1 MRKLLLDQR
10 NLTPSLF
17 TNVPW
22 SIASDMWAFLGRC
35 KRQTL
40 HVWKLLATVY
50 PAHFAEV
57 EQYRSMKIEGP
68 KLSMREY
75 LGLVKSDSL
84 SWRVVLTLATSYARV
99 PEIIGISELK
109 NLCALD
115 VATPARP
122 DTLLDSTDLQLTA
135 LTDRIVRS
143 WSESAQTGEAFSHL
157 RVLVLRHQT
166 SLSKIALHYLR
177 SFPRLQSVVAFGCP
191 GIESA
196 LFGGDVDGWAVAEVK
211 RSAPATLYE
220 NYEAICKAAGADSI
234 PAERPVLDFQIGE
247 LKDSRESARAPYST
261 MYLQRTGGAPVG
273 DSDLTTRKRKWA
285 VEGSHAQ
292 SRRGK
297 AVMKDRTRD
306 IGDVLSSFF

>member
-22 SIASDMWAFLGRC
+22 SIASDIWAFLGRC

-40 HVWKLLATVY
+40 HMWKLLATVY
-50 PAHFAEV
+50 PAQFAEV

-99 PEIIGISELK
+99 PEIVGISEIK

-115 VATPARP
+115 VATPARL

-143 WSESAQTGEAFSHL
+143 WSESAQKGEAFSHL
-157 RVLVLRHQT
+157 RVLVLQHQT

-177 SFPRLQSVVAFGCP
+177 SFPKLQSVVAFGCP

-196 LFGGDVDGWAVAEVK
+196 FSGGDVDGWAVAEVK
-211 RSAPATLYE
+211 RSAPATLHEY
-220 NYEAICKAAGADSI
+220 YEAICKAAGADSM

-247 LKDSRESARAPYST
+247 LKDSRESVRAPYST
-261 MYLQRTGGAPVG
+261 MSLQRTGGAPVG
-273 DSDLTTRKRKWA
+273 DAELTTRKRKGA
-285 VEGSHAQ
+285 VEGPREQ

-306 IGDVLSSFF
+306 IGDVLSSFS